1 MKEQAD
7 VILID
12 EAHHFR
18 NRGLRQRGGWHHS
31 FPVLAA
37 L

>member
-18 NRGLRQRGGWHHS
+18 NRGLAN
-31 FPVLAA
+31 AA
-37 L
+37 DGTSLPAP